1 MGPEEREPPCGGGGG
16 GGGDRGDRGDL
27 HDLHDREREPRA
39 HLRTPGEKAG
49 QHWDC
54 HI

>member
-1 MGPEEREPPCGGGGG
+1 MGPEEREHPCGGGG

-39 HLRTPGEKAG
+39 HLRTPGEKVG
-49 QHWDC
+49 QRWD
-54 HI
+54 